1 MRDTKKIEVISIKA
15 HIQGIEVS
23 YLLNGVEGVD
33 IVESISEFM
42 KQWGLEKNPTSEG
55 YYCYGNGQKRLEN
68 VTPLDHSLY
77 ELSLIQDDR
86 ELNYYFNNLNWN
98 NIKCDIPP
106 KFSLYQRLNRI
117 LK

>member
-1 MRDTKKIEVISIKA
+1 MRNTKIEVISIKA

-33 IVESISEFM
+33 IVESIPEFM

-68 VTPLDHSLY
+68 VTPLDYSLY

>member
-42 KQWGLEKNPTSEG
+42 KQWELEKNPTSEG

-68 VTPLDHSLY
+68 VTPLDYSLY
-77 ELSLIQDDR
+77 ELSMIQDDR

-98 NIKCDIPP
+98 NIKSDIPP
-106 KFSLYQRLNRI
+106 KLSLYQRLNRI

>member
-1 MRDTKKIEVISIKA
+1 MNNIKIEVTSVKA

-33 IVESISEFM
+33 IVESIPEFM
-42 KQWGLEKNPTSEG
+42 EQRGLTKNPTSEG
-55 YYCYGNGQKRLEN
+55 FYCYGYSGKRLEN
-68 VTPLDHSLY
+68 TTPLDYSLY
-77 ELSLIQDDR
+77 ELSIIQDNK

-106 KFSLYQRLNRI
+106 KHSLLQRLNRI
-117 LK
+117 L